1 MGRVEVREVQG
12 RRGIREFVAAQ
23 APLYAHD
30 PNYAAPPDFYLA
42 RRLDPTREPFWA
54 HAERGLFVARR
65 GRRAVGRVAA
75 IANHLHNGTWHDR
88 VAFFGLFECE
98 DDCETAAALL
108 DLAAAWA
115 RDRGYDAL
123 RGPVNFSVHDEIGL
137 LVHGFDRPPRV
148 MMPYNAPYHG
158 ALLEAAGCRRLKDL
172 VAYDWTYTEM
182 PAPPAALE
190 RRAARGWTAGRA
202 ILRQFDRGRLAEET
216 VRFRAVYNAAFAG
229 SWGFVPITAEEALA
243 MVADFARFGDPRL
256 CWLAE
261 VDGEPAGFLLML
273 PDVNQGFHALRRGF
287 PALRPFRAAAALWAP
302 RAVRVVTLAIDPR
315 FRRLNLAGHL
325 VVKAWRQ
332 AVGQGIRVAEFS
344 YVDEDNANMNG
355 MLRRM
360 GCHVSKRYRIYER
373 PLASTSTASAAAGTV
388 R

>member
-1 MGRVEVREVQG
+1 MGSVEIREVPG
-12 RRGIREFVAAQ
+12 RRGVREFVAVQ
-23 APLYAHD
+23 GPLYADD
-30 PNYAAPPDFYLA
+30 PSYAAPPDFYVA

-98 DDCETAAALL
+98 DDPATARALL

-115 RDRGYDAL
+115 RDRGYDTL

-137 LVHGFDRPPRV
+137 LVEGFDRPPRV

-158 ALLEAAGCRRLKDL
+158 ALLEAAGFQRLKDL
-172 VAYDWTYTEM
+172 VAYDWDYRDM

-190 RRAARGWTAGRA
+190 QRAARGWASSRA
-202 ILRQFDRGRLAEET
+202 VIRQFDLPRLLEET
-216 VRFRAVYNAAFAG
+216 DRFRGVYNAAFG
-229 SWGFVPITAEEALA
+229 DSWGFVPITLEEARA
-243 MVADFARFGDPRL
+243 MVVDFARYGDPRL
-256 CWLAE
+256 CWMAE
-261 VDGEPAGFLLML
+261 VDGEAAGFLLML
-273 PDVNQGFHALRRGF
+273 PDVNEVFHAARRGF
-287 PALRPFRAAAALWAP
+287 LPLRPLRAVRALVAP

-332 AVGQGIRVAEFS
+332 AVDRGIRVAEFS
-344 YVDEDNANMNG
+344 YVDEDNVNMNG

-360 GCHVSKRYRIYER
+360 GCTVGKRYRIYER
-373 PLASTSTASAAAGTV
+373 PLGPAPAGAG
-388 R
+388 RGS